1 MRSRFRKKCCAAI
14 AAGFVLAAVAAPAQ
28 ARPAVT
34 RVTVNMTEYHFRLSV
49 NHVRKGVVVFTIVN
63 KGEIPHTFS
72 IRSLGKTSPVIQAGK
87 RSVMR
92 VTFRKPGKYYYLCTV
107 GAHEQ
112 YGMFGNLRVTK

>member
-1 MRSRFRKKCCAAI
+1 MRSRFRKQGYAAI
-14 AAGFVLAAVAAPAQ
+14 AAGFVLAAFAAPAHT
-28 ARPAVT
+28 AVT
-34 RVTVNMTEYHFRLSV
+34 THVTVRMTEYHFRLSV
-49 NHVRKGVVVFTIVN
+49 THVRKGTVIFTILN

-72 IRSLGKTSPVIQAGK
+72 IRSLDKTSPVIQAGK
-87 RSVMR
+87 RYVMR